1 MSWDCHFL
9 GFKHNSAYGFNSR
22 KWSERSATGKKI
34 YVIYYLILISFLGV
48 MLWVGEFSEEAKT
61 RNQQELLEWQESRKN
76 EEARSTETLN

>member
-1 MSWDCHFL
+1 MSWYDPL
-9 GFKHNSAYGFNSR
+9 KLNSR
-22 KWSERSATGKKI
+22 KWSELSATGKKI

>member
-1 MSWDCHFL
+1 MSWYDPL
-9 GFKHNSAYGFNSR
+9 KLNSR
-22 KWSERSATGKKI
+22 KWNERSVTGKKI

-76 EEARSTETLN
+76 EEARSVETLN

>member
-1 MSWDCHFL
+1 MSWYDPL
-9 GFKHNSAYGFNSR
+9 KLNSR

-61 RNQQELLEWQESRKN
+61 RNQQELLEWKESRKN
-76 EEARSTETLN
+76 EKARSAETLN